1 MTKATIVERLRYR
14 FDNFMS
20 KGTVAL
26 IGGLALVCLA
36 FILLM
41 AMLVSFTSI
50 VPEESAR
57 NLLEATW
64 NVMRHTIDTSALSND
79 KGWKFRLAMLIVTF
93 FGIFGVSTLIG
104 IVSSGIDAKIENL
117 RRGRSRVIETDHIV
131 ILGWSLPVFTLV
143 SELAL
148 ANANQPDTCIVIL
161 GEENKA
167 QMEDKLHEVLGKL
180 HRIRLICR
188 TGSPSNMA
196 DLGMVNIQTA
206 RSIVILNTPHDHGD
220 VQLVKTLLAIT
231 NIPRAVPQPYHIVTQ
246 VQNPNS
252 LDVIQIIRGN
262 EVEVVLVQ
270 DVLSRIIVQTCRQSG
285 LSVVYMDL
293 LDFDGYEIYFKAEP
307 TLQGKTYGDALLAYN
322 DSAVIG
328 IKRDHTIVLN
338 PPIHTQLQAAE
349 QLIVISADDDKIH
362 LSGLSEFPVDH
373 QAIHLR
379 KREPP
384 KAENTL
390 ILGWN
395 NHISNI
401 IQQMDQYVAPGST
414 LTVVAEYP
422 EAEVMCL
429 ESLGIQQQTVH
440 YRQGDITTRQV
451 LEDLNLTTYDHV
463 IVLCNTDIDPELADA
478 NTLVTLLYLRD
489 IANRSNHNFQIA
501 TEMLDTQNQ
510 TLAQVARPDDFVLSK
525 QIISLM
531 LAQIAE
537 HKDLNAVFTELFASE
552 GSEIY
557 LKPVSDYVALDRPVN
572 FYTVVEAA
580 KQRSESA
587 IGYRRQVDAN
597 NIAKSYGVVLNPQKD
612 RLITFAPQ
620 DTIIVLAES

>member
-1 MTKATIVERLRYR
+1 MTKTTIVERLRYR

-26 IGGLALVCLA
+26 VSGLALVCLA

-41 AMLVSFTSI
+41 AMLVSFAGVIPAGSDRNP
-50 VPEESAR
+50 PEAI
-57 NLLEATW
+57 W

-79 KGWKFRLAMLIVTF
+79 QGWRFRLAMLIVTF
-93 FGIFGVSTLIG
+93 GGIFGVSTLIG

-131 ILGWSLPVFTLV
+131 ILGWSLPVFTLI
-143 SELAL
+143 SELIL
-148 ANANQPDTCIVIL
+148 ANANRPDTCIVVL
-161 GEENKA
+161 SEEHKA
-167 QMEDKLHEVLGKL
+167 EMEDKLHDVLGRL
-180 HRIRLICR
+180 HRIRLVCR

-196 DLGMVNIQTA
+196 DLGMVNVQTA
-206 RSIVILNTPHDHGD
+206 RSIVILNETQDHSD

-231 NIPRAVPQPYHIVTQ
+231 NIPRAVPEPYHIVTQ
-246 VQNPNS
+246 VQNPRT
-252 LDVIQIIRGN
+252 LDVIQVIGRN
-262 EVEVVLVQ
+262 EVEVVLEQ
-270 DVLSRIIVQTCRQSG
+270 NVLSRIIVQTSRQSG
-285 LSVVYMDL
+285 LSIVYMEL
-293 LDFDGYEIYFKAEP
+293 LDFKGNEIYFKAEP
-307 TLQGKTYGDALLAYN
+307 TLWGKTYGQALLAYN

-328 IKRDHTIVLN
+328 IKRDDTIVLN
-338 PPIHTQLQAAE
+338 PPRETQLQAAE
-349 QLIVISADDDKIH
+349 QLVVISADDDTIH
-362 LSGLSEFPVDH
+362 LSGLSEPPIDR
-373 QAIHLR
+373 QAIHLTE
-379 KREPP
+379 RERAKP
-384 KAENTL
+384 ENTL

-395 NHISNI
+395 NHMFDI

-414 LTVVAEYP
+414 VTIVAEYP
-422 EAEVMCL
+422 EAEVMRP
-429 ESLGIQQQTVH
+429 ESLSIQQQTVQ
-440 YRQGDITTRQV
+440 YRQGDITARRV
-451 LEDLNLTTYDHV
+451 LEDLKLTAYDHV
-463 IVLCNTDIDPELADA
+463 IVLCNTAIDSELADA

-489 IANRSNHNFQIA
+489 IANRSNHTFQLV
-501 TEMLDTQNQ
+501 TEMLDTENQ

-537 HKDLNAVFTELFASE
+537 HKDLNAVFAELFAPE

-557 LKPVSDYVALDRPVN
+557 LKPVSDYIALNRPVN

-580 KQRSESA
+580 QQRSESA
-587 IGYRRQVDAN
+587 IGYRRQADAN
-597 NIAKSYGVVLNPQKD
+597 NLANFYGVVLNPQKD

>member
-1 MTKATIVERLRYR
+1 MTKITIVERLRYR

-26 IGGLALVCLA
+26 IGGLGLVCLA

-41 AMLVSFTSI
+41 AMLVSFTAI
-50 VPEESAR
+50 MPEGSDR
-57 NLLEATW
+57 SLLESIW
-64 NVMRHTIDTSALSND
+64 NVLMHAIDTGNVAVD
-79 KGWKFRLAMLIVTF
+79 KGWKFRLVMLIVTF
-93 FGIFGVSTLIG
+93 GGIFGVSTLIG
-104 IVSSGIDAKIENL
+104 IVSSGIDTKIENL
-117 RRGRSRVIETDHIV
+117 RQGRSRVIETDHIV
-131 ILGWSLPVFTLV
+131 ILGWSLPVFTLI

-148 ANANQPDTCIVIL
+148 ANANRPNTCIVIL
-161 GEENKA
+161 SEENKA
-167 QMEDKLHEVLGKL
+167 QMEDKLHSVLGKL
-180 HRIRLICR
+180 HRIRLVCR

-196 DLGMVNIQTA
+196 DLGMVNIQAA
-206 RSIVILNTPHDHGD
+206 RAIVILNAPHDHGD

-246 VQNPNS
+246 VQNPKS
-252 LDVIQIIRGN
+252 LDVIQIIRRN
-262 EVEVVLVQ
+262 EVEVVLAQ
-270 DVLSRIIVQTCRQSG
+270 EVLSRIIVQTSRQSG
-285 LSVVYMDL
+285 LSVVYMEL
-293 LDFDGYEIYFKAEP
+293 LDFKGNEIYFKAEP
-307 TLQGKTYGDALLAYN
+307 NLRGKTYGQALLAYN

-338 PPIHTQLQAAE
+338 PPMNTQLQAAE
-349 QLIVISADDDKIH
+349 QLVVISADDDKIH
-362 LSGLSEFPVDH
+362 LSGLSDFPVDH

-395 NHISNI
+395 NHISHI

-422 EAEVMCL
+422 EAEVMWR
-429 ESLGIQQQTVH
+429 ESLGIKQQNVQYH
-440 YRQGDITTRQV
+440 QGDITTRLV
-451 LEDLNLTTYDHV
+451 LENLNLTEYDHV

-489 IANRSNHNFQIA
+489 IANRSNHNFQLV
-501 TEMLDTQNQ
+501 TEMLDMQNQ
-510 TLAQVARPDDFVLSK
+510 TLAQVAQPDDFVLSK

-537 HKDLNAVFTELFASE
+537 HKDLNAVFAQLFAPE

-557 LKPVSDYVALDRPVN
+557 LKPVSDYVSLNRPVN

-597 NIAKSYGVVLNPQKD
+597 NVAKSYGVVLNPQKD
-612 RLITFAPQ
+612 RPITFAPQ
-620 DTIIVLAES
+620 DTIIVLAGS